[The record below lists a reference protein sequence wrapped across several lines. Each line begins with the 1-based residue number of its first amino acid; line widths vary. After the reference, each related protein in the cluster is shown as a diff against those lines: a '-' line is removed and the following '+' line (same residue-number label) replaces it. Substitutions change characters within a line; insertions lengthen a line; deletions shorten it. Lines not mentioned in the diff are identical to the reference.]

1 MKKELTYEQLLLK
14 AVDMCSRVERCE
26 ADVRSKLTEWGLDE
40 KDLNKIV
47 KRLKEDKYLD
57 ELRFCSMSVRRA
69 LYINKWG
76 RVKIAY
82 SLRVK
87 KAEEKSIQK
96 AMLEIDD
103 VEYCE
108 ILASIIKTKNASV
121 KYKTKYEHR
130 AKLYS
135 FALSR
140 GFEPDYINQ
149 ALKAVEI

>member
-1 MKKELTYEQLLLK
+1 MKKELTYEQALVK

-26 ADVRSKLTEWGLDE
+26 ADARIKIAEWGLSEADI
-40 KDLNKIV
+40 NKIV
-47 KRLKEDKYLD
+47 KRLKDDKYLD
-57 ELRFCSMSVRRA
+57 EARFCSMSARRS
-69 LYINKWG
+69 LQINKWG

-82 SLRVK
+82 TLRLK
-87 KAEEKSIQK
+87 KADEKFIQK
-96 AMLEIDD
+96 ALKEIDEA
-103 VEYCE
+103 EYTE
-108 ILASIIKTKNASV
+108 ILASIIKTKNTGL

-149 ALKAVEI
+149 ALKAIEM